1 MFQFAALLALG
12 LCAEP
17 QDGAKPATGTDAA
30 KPAADVTKL
39 EADVKAVL
47 FRLDG
52 LEKALKNY
60 DEQHR
65 KIVEL
70 LGETVQNQ
78 INDINKKLSSL
89 RAEVDE
95 LKKARVSTSEKRAET
110 NTAMATVMLVN
121 ARVDMPMQSIVNGE
135 TYWVGPNQN
144 RTISVPAG
152 ALRVRVVETDA
163 MARERRLDAGAMHV
177 VTLR

>member
-1 MFQFAALLALG
+1 MFQFAALLALS

-17 QDGAKPATGTDAA
+17 QDGAKPGTDAA

-47 FRLDG
+47 ARLDG
-52 LEKALKNY
+52 LEKTLKSY
-60 DEQHR
+60 DDQHR

-78 INDINKKLSSL
+78 INDVNKKLSSL
-89 RAEVDE
+89 RADVDE
-95 LKKARVSTSEKRAET
+95 LKKARVNTSEKRSD
-110 NTAMATVMLVN
+110 TATATVMLVN

-163 MARERRLDAGAMHV
+163 MTRERRLDAGAMHV